1 MKKLPV
7 AVGPA
12 TLMGA
17 AALGEYDGSRFAVPV
32 TNRARG

>member
-1 MKKLPV
+1 MNKLPI

-12 TLMGA
+12 ALTGA
-17 AALGEYDGSRFAVPV
+17 AALGEYDGSRFAVTV